1 MAYANSKGIQFVI
14 IVGEDEMDSG
24 VLSVK
29 NMESGEQINLSVS
42 DMLKQ
47 FS

>member
-1 MAYANSKGIQFVI
+1 MN
-14 IVGEDEMDSG
+14 SG